1 MSQPAELTPSEE
13 RRIENEAGLIFQHV
27 ARQRIKLLDTL
38 LAPLGLT
45 SAQVY
50 LLNWLLR
57 EDGRTQIELARLL
70 KIGTV
75 AVSGM
80 VDRLEA
86 ADWVER
92 RPDLTDRRT
101 NRVFLKAS
109 AKSKKHVLGEA
120 AARVNELSFNDMS
133 EDEVN
138 QLLSLMRRVRG
149 NLNEALEGE
158 TPSLAGPVN
167 GGSTG

>member
-1 MSQPAELTPSEE
+1 MAQGASALANEE

-38 LAPLGLT
+38 LAPHGLT

-57 EDGRTQIELARLL
+57 GDGRTQIELARLL
-70 KIGTV
+70 NIGTV
-75 AVSGM
+75 AVSGI

-86 ADWVER
+86 ANWVER
-92 RPDLTDRRT
+92 RADKADRRT
-101 NRVFLKAS
+101 NRVFLKPS
-109 AKSKKHVLGEA
+109 ATSKEHVLSEA
-120 AARVNELSFNDMS
+120 AARVNEMSFEGMTDA
-133 EDEVN
+133 EVD

-149 NLNEALEGE
+149 NLNEALAGDM
-158 TPSLAGPVN
+158 PSLTPGA
-167 GGSTG
+167 SA

>member
-1 MSQPAELTPSEE
+1 MTQPAALTLSEE
-13 RRIENEAGLIFQHV
+13 RQVENEAGLIFQHV

-86 ADWVER
+86 AEWVER
-92 RPDLTDRRT
+92 RPDQTDRRT
-101 NRVFLKAS
+101 NRVFLKPS
-109 AKSKKHVLGEA
+109 AIAKKHVLGEA
-120 AARVNELSFNDMS
+120 AARVNALSFKGMT
-133 EDEVN
+133 EDDVN
-138 QLLSLMRRVRG
+138 QLLALMRRVRG

-158 TPSLAGPVN
+158 TPALADG
-167 GGSTG
+167 

>member
-1 MSQPAELTPSEE
+1 MPDTALAPTEDGQ
-13 RRIENEAGLIFQHV
+13 IENEAGLVFQHV
-27 ARQRIKLLDTL
+27 ARQRIKLLDAF
-38 LAPLGLT
+38 LAPHGLT

-70 KIGTV
+70 GIGTV

-92 RPDLTDRRT
+92 RPDDTDRRT
-101 NRVFLKAS
+101 KRVFLKPS
-109 AKSKKHVLGEA
+109 VMSKKHVLGEA
-120 AARVNELSFNDMS
+120 AAQVNALSFERLTDA
-133 EDEVN
+133 EVD
-138 QLLSLMRRVRG
+138 QLLSLMRRVRV
-149 NLNEALEGE
+149 NLKEALAGE
-158 TPSLAGPVN
+158 LPALVRD
-167 GGSTG
+167 

>member
-1 MSQPAELTPSEE
+1 MSETAALTSAEE

-27 ARQRIKLLDTL
+27 ARQRIKVLDALLL
-38 LAPLGLT
+38 PHGLT

-70 KIGTV
+70 NIGTV

-92 RPDLTDRRT
+92 RADETDRRT
-101 NRVFLKAS
+101 KRIFLKHS
-109 AKSKKHVLGEA
+109 ATSKKHVLSEA
-120 AARVNELSFNDMS
+120 AARVNALSFADMS
-133 EDEVN
+133 DDEVH
-138 QLLSLMRRVRG
+138 QLLALMRRVRT
-149 NLNEALEGE
+149 NLNE
-158 TPSLAGPVN
+158 TLAGEMPALPVAPLD
-167 GGSTG
+167 GS

>member
-1 MSQPAELTPSEE
+1 MSEPAALPSAEE
-13 RRIENEAGLIFQHV
+13 RQIENEAGLIFQHV
-27 ARQRIKLLDTL
+27 ARQRIKVLDALLL
-38 LAPLGLT
+38 PHGLT

-70 KIGTV
+70 NIGTV

-92 RPDLTDRRT
+92 RADKTDRRT
-101 NRVFLKAS
+101 KRIFLKDS
-109 AKSKKHVLGEA
+109 ATSKKHVLSEA
-120 AARVNELSFNDMS
+120 AAHVNALSFNGMS
-133 EDEVN
+133 DEDVQ
-138 QLLSLMRRVRG
+138 QLLAFMRRVRA
-149 NLNEALEGE
+149 NLNEALAGE
-158 TPSLAGPVN
+158 MPALPVAPLD
-167 GGSTG
+167 GS

>member
-1 MSQPAELTPSEE
+1 MAHTAVLDATED
-13 RRIENEAGLIFQHV
+13 RRVENEAGLIFQHV
-27 ARQRIKLLDTL
+27 ARQRIKMLDTL
-38 LAPLGLT
+38 LAPHGLT

-92 RPDLTDRRT
+92 RADSTDRRSK
-101 NRVFLKAS
+101 RVFLKPS
-109 AKSKKHVLGEA
+109 AMSKKHVLSETA
-120 AARVNELSFNDMS
+120 AQVNAISFQGMRQ
-133 EDEVN
+133 DEVD

-149 NLNEALEGE
+149 NLNEALDGDM
-158 TPSLAGPVN
+158 PSL
-167 GGSTG
+167 GGAV